1 MNVSTEYTT
10 IPPHGGELVD
20 RMAPEEQRDE
30 LLRRAE
36 GFTKI
41 TVGPR
46 ALSDLEMISTGVFSP
61 LTGFMVSEDYESV
74 VETMRL
80 KNGLVWSL
88 PITLPVSDEEADE
101 IRVGGEVSLTDATGR
116 ILATM
121 IVEDLYSY
129 DKEHEARE
137 VFGTTN
143 AEHPGVAAVYRQK
156 DVLIGGEVTLLV
168 DDPNPKPFPAYHY
181 GPRELRQVF
190 AEKGWKRVVG
200 FQTRNPVHRSH
211 EYIQKSALEI
221 VDGLLLNP
229 LVGETR
235 SEDIPADV
243 RMRSYE
249 TILDRYYPKDRTM
262 LAVFPAAMRYGGPR
276 EAIFHAICRKNYGC
290 THFIVGRD
298 HAGPGKDSSGKPFYG
313 DYDAQHIFD
322 EFEGDEI
329 GLTPLFFE
337 HAFFCLECQG
347 MGTTKTCPHDKEHH
361 VFISGTK
368 VREMLSK
375 GEYPPPEFSRPEVIE
390 VLMEGQRT

>member
-1 MNVSTEYTT
+1 MNVSTEFKT
-10 IPPHGGELVD
+10 IEPHGGELVD

-30 LLRRAE
+30 LLSKAD
-36 GFTKI
+36 GLTKI
-41 TVGPR
+41 VLGPR

-88 PITLPVSDEEADE
+88 PITLPVSEEEAND
-101 IRVGGEVSLTDATGR
+101 IRVGEEIALTDAAGR

-121 IVEDLYSY
+121 IVEDRYSY
-129 DKEHEARE
+129 DKEHEAQE

-156 DVLIGGEVTLLV
+156 DVLLGGEVTLLV
-168 DDPNPKPFPAYHY
+168 DDPNPKPFPEYHY
-181 GPRELRQVF
+181 GPRELRKVF

-249 TILDRYYPKDRTM
+249 VILDRYYPKDRTM

-298 HAGPGKDSSGKPFYG
+298 HAGPGKDSKGNPFYG

-322 EFEGDEI
+322 EFDAEEI

-347 MGTTKTCPHDKEHH
+347 MGTTKTCPHGSEHH

>member
-1 MNVSTEYTT
+1 MNVSTEFTT
-10 IPPHGGELVD
+10 IEPHGGELVD
-20 RMAPEEQRDE
+20 RLAPEGDREE
-30 LLRRAE
+30 LLRRA
-36 GFTKI
+36 GGLTK
-41 TVGPR
+41 VVLGPR

-74 VETMRL
+74 VENMRL

-88 PITLPVSDEEADE
+88 PITLPVSEEEAQD
-101 IRVGGEVSLTDATGR
+101 IRVGEEIALADGTGR
-116 ILATM
+116 VLATM
-121 IVEDLYSY
+121 IVEDRYSY
-129 DKEHEARE
+129 DKEHEAQQ

-143 AEHPGVAAVYRQK
+143 DEHPGVAAVYRQK
-156 DVLIGGEVTLLV
+156 DVLLGGEVTLLV
-168 DDPNPKPFPAYHY
+168 EDPNPKPFPEYHY
-181 GPRELRQVF
+181 TPRELREAF

-221 VDGLLLNP
+221 TDGLLLNP

-235 SEDIPADV
+235 SADIPADV

-249 TILDRYYPKDRTM
+249 VILEKYYPKDRTM

-298 HAGPGKDSSGKPFYG
+298 HAGPGKDSQGNPFYG

-322 EFEGDEI
+322 EFEDDDI

-337 HAFFCLECQG
+337 HAFFCTECGG
-347 MGTTKTCPHDKEHH
+347 MGTTKTCPHGSEHH